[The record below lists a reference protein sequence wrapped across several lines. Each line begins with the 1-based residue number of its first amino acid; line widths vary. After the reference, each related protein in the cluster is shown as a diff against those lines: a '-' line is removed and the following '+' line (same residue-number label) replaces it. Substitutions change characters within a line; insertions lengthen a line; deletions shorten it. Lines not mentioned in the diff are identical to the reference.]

1 MRRVVA
7 IANGKGGVGKTSL
20 AAGLA
25 GLTSAAGYEV
35 LTIDADP
42 QGNLR
47 RDLGYADSDGQNLAM
62 AMHQGVD
69 LQPLRSVRPNLDC
82 IPGGPSLYD
91 LPATHVARAAR
102 GQSLPGLKAA
112 LSRVRPQEPAHAD
125 YDLVLADTP
134 PGEPVLQDLVFAA
147 ADYVVIPTRS
157 DDASLDGLVAVAQR
171 FAQARQTNPHLTL
184 LGVVLFGVR
193 KGSTRL
199 REQVREALEDALD
212 GAGPVFDATI
222 RYLESAAVDM
232 RRRGLLPHEL
242 EQRHAGEPAK
252 RFARLRA
259 GGGKA
264 LRDADLLL
272 SSNSTGLAGDY
283 AELTKELLTAVTNI
297 EVASTAMAGETE
309 HE

>member
-1 MRRVVA
+1 
-7 IANGKGGVGKTSL
+7 
-20 AAGLA
+20 
-25 GLTSAAGYEV
+25 
-35 LTIDADP
+35 
-42 QGNLR
+42 
-47 RDLGYADSDGQNLAM
+47 
-62 AMHQGVD
+62 
-69 LQPLRSVRPNLDC
+69 
-82 IPGGPSLYD
+82 
-91 LPATHVARAAR
+91 
-102 GQSLPGLKAA
+102 
-112 LSRVRPQEPAHAD
+112 
-125 YDLVLADTP
+125 LVLVDTP

-171 FAQARQTNPHLTL
+171 FAQARRANPDLTL

-212 GAGPVFDATI
+212 GSAPVFEATI

-242 EQRHAGEPAK
+242 EQRHSTEPAK

-259 GGGKA
+259 GGGRA

-272 SSNSTGLAGDY
+272 SSNATGLSGDY
-283 AELTKELLTAVTNI
+283 AELTKELLTAITNLEVPRTAVTGGDR
-297 EVASTAMAGETE
+297 A
-309 HE
+309 